1 METALRVQEG
11 RAHACVECIP
21 VNANAFARAPLVFK
35 QELDTSESEWSQHHA
50 KRVIDTL
57 QKGLRRSIP
66 EHFPYFHVEFG
77 YRKGFVHVI
86 DDESR
91 WPRQFGP
98 SIMVGLT
105 AGRDED
111 MHRRAQRNSAA
122 EVETARDAFLQS
134 WDKFDWTKQL

>member
-1 METALRVQEG
+1 
-11 RAHACVECIP
+11 VECIP
-21 VNANAFARAPLVFK
+21 VDADTFARAPLVFK

-50 KRVIDTL
+50 KRIIDTS

-66 EHFPYFHVEFG
+66 EQFPYFHVEFG

-86 DDESR
+86 DDESH
-91 WPRQFGP
+91 WPRHFGR

-111 MHRRAQRNSAA
+111 MHQRAHRSSAA
-122 EVETARDAFLQS
+122 AEDKARDAFLQI